1 MARITPLASPVDT
14 NPKSQIE
21 NPKSPRPVVFLDR
34 DGTLM
39 EEVDFCRDPAHVR
52 AIPGA
57 KERLARLRQS
67 GWAVVVI
74 TNQSGIG
81 RGIIRPEE
89 YEAVHA
95 ELLRQLDNQID
106 GAYFCPDVPP
116 HVTNRRKP
124 GTGMIEEA
132 VRDLGLDLSRGYFV
146 GDKPMDIACGHNAG
160 LPAILVRTGYGERH
174 LDSDAEFIARDVT
187 EALDWIFERESL
199 AKSC

>member
-1 MARITPLASPVDT
+1 VDP
-14 NPKSQIE
+14 NR
-21 NPKSPRPVVFLDR
+21 KSPRPVVFLDR

-39 EEVDFCRDPAHVR
+39 DEVDFCRDPAHVR

-57 KERLARLRQS
+57 RERLTRLREN
-67 GWAVVVI
+67 GWAAVVI

-81 RGIIRPEE
+81 RGIILPEE

-95 ELLRQLDNQID
+95 ELLRQLDGQID

-116 HVTNRRKP
+116 HVTDRRKP
-124 GTGMIEEA
+124 GIGMIEEA
-132 VRDLGLDLSRGYFV
+132 VRDLGLDLSRAYFV

-174 LDSDAEFIARDVT
+174 LDCGADFVARDVT
-187 EALDWIFERESL
+187 EALDWILEKESL
-199 AKSC
+199 VESR